1 MTSIL
6 IYTLAGASAALFV
19 RWLLQVP
26 KVKDNDHSW
35 LDRGS
40 RLSLSTI
47 PGRRARPGQKRI
59 KSRWAVNRNWIT
71 PLGTVPAGFVTDAA
85 SIPRWLWPFIGHPF
99 CAEFIEAAVLHDW
112 LYSGGFPFRK
122 LADWTF
128 YRLLVYRQ
136 AGRLR
141 ARLMWG
147 AVRVFGRSHWKDA

>member
-47 PGRRARPGQKRI
+47 PGRKARPGHPRPCSCAGSCRCR
-59 KSRWAVNRNWIT
+59 KSRIT
-71 PLGTVPAGFVTDAA
+71 ITHGLTGALA
-85 SIPRWLWPFIGHPF
+85 S
-99 CAEFIEAAVLHDW
+99 A
-112 LYSGGFPFRK
+112 
-122 LADWTF
+122 
-128 YRLLVYRQ
+128 
-136 AGRLR
+136 
-141 ARLMWG
+141 
-147 AVRVFGRSHWKDA
+147 